1 MIRREVGLVALG
13 GAVGASARYGISER
27 FPTAADRF
35 PVTTL
40 VVNLAGA
47 FALGLVLEVV
57 ATRRVDDRW
66 VRSLVGIGAL
76 GAFTTFS
83 TFAVEIARLYRDDAF
98 AVATSYGAVSLM
110 AGIAATTL
118 GLMSAGWRPRLG
130 APPDEGE
137 S

>member
-1 MIRREVGLVALG
+1 MIRRDVGLVALG
-13 GAVGASARYGISER
+13 GALGASARYGITEH
-27 FPTAADRF
+27 FPTDAGRF

-40 VVNLAGA
+40 MVNLAGA

-57 ATRRVDDRW
+57 TMHRVEDRW
-66 VRSLVGIGAL
+66 VRPLVGIGLL

-83 TFAVEIARLYRDDAF
+83 TFAVEVTELFRDDAF
-98 AVATSYGAVSLM
+98 AVATSYAAVSLI
-110 AGIAATTL
+110 AGVAAATL
-118 GLMSAGWRPRLG
+118 GLMAAGWRPRLG

>member
-1 MIRREVGLVALG
+1 MIRRDVGLVALG
-13 GAVGASARYGISER
+13 GALGASARYGITEH
-27 FPTAADRF
+27 FPTDAGTF

-47 FALGLVLEVV
+47 FALGLVLEMV
-57 ATRRVDDRW
+57 AMHRVEDRW
-66 VRSLVGIGAL
+66 VRPLVGIGLL

-83 TFAVEIARLYRDDAF
+83 TFAVEVTELFRDDAYV
-98 AVATSYGAVSLM
+98 VATSYAAVSLV
-110 AGIAATTL
+110 AGVAAATL
-118 GLMSAGWRPRLG
+118 GLMAAGWRPRLG